1 MKQKIFIFIFSIVF
15 ISCSTSYEVV
25 NPFKN
30 LGYSGDRLFPVK
42 TNLSEYTFRIWISN
56 STSIDRIIS
65 ISKDS
70 ADEYNGKLIEFGK
83 TFNGKTY
90 TDYYRNSDI
99 KPKDGFTKFRQRLD
113 SLNLLASTNKEK
125 IEIVHHEPFS
135 TYVVEIKDKGVF
147 NTFRFDTYYPNK
159 NEKADIYTRIEQL
172 IFEQFDLKRMFKF
185 KSNGS

>member
-1 MKQKIFIFIFSIVF
+1 VKQKIFTVILSIAF

-56 STSIDRIIS
+56 STSIDRVIS

-70 ADEYNGKLIEFGK
+70 ADDYKGKLIEFGK

-90 TDYYRNSDI
+90 IEYYKCSDI
-99 KPKDGFTKFRQRLD
+99 EPKDGFAMFRQLLD
-113 SLNLLASTNKEK
+113 SLNLLTTRNKTG
-125 IEIVHHEPFS
+125 IDIVHHKPFS
-135 TYVVEIKDKGVF
+135 TYVVEVKEKGAF

-159 NEKADIYTRIEQL
+159 TEDADVYTKIEQL
-172 IFEQFDLKRMFKF
+172 IFEQFDLKKMFKF